1 MIVLLVV
8 DNQTHY
14 YNLIWATSTIP
25 QKNDRMWLGHQKES
39 IISFDYKN
47 DVIIGLLVLR
57 LGEVEL
63 QLEGSLHMRMQAAT
77 GLL

>member
-14 YNLIWATSTIP
+14 YNLIWATSTVP
-25 QKNDRMWLGHQKES
+25 QKNDRMWLSYQKES
-39 IISFDYKN
+39 IISIDYKN
-47 DVIIGLLVLR
+47 DVITGLLVLQ

-63 QLEGSLHMRMQAAT
+63 QLEGSLDMRMQAAT

>member
-14 YNLIWATSTIP
+14 YNLIWATSTVP
-25 QKNDRMWLGHQKES
+25 QKNDRMWLSHQKES

-47 DVIIGLLVLR
+47 DVITGLLVLQ

-63 QLEGSLHMRMQAAT
+63 QLQGSLDMRMQAAT